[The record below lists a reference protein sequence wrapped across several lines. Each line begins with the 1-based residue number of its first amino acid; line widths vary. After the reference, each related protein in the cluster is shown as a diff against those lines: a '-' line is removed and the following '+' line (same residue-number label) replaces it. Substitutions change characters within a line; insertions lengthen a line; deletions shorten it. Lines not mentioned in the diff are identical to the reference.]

1 MTFYQGLEKN
11 TLQLANIHTYYMLKP
26 LKKNSFVDIWP
37 DRDPPRY
44 VPIDRN
50 LSSFAVL

>member
-26 LKKNSFVDIWP
+26 LKKEYLLYDI
-37 DRDPPRY
+37 
-44 VPIDRN
+44 
-50 LSSFAVL
+50 F